1 MVGSG
6 SGMPSGLVG
15 DAVCRDITFV
25 QMIEM
30 DCVFDVDIR
39 VEMDAI
45 DVLYE
50 YSLLFN
56 IIQVMI
62 LGR

>member
-1 MVGSG
+1 
-6 SGMPSGLVG
+6 MPSGLVG